1 MSMRDEETN
10 ELGGPDHQHF
20 DFEMDGEQN
29 EDDEQIS
36 QSQDGEN
43 VGDSEDDFERDSAKN
58 DDSAE
63 TEPMCGES
71 YPNFEEMMNSVATF
85 SEELEKRKVE
95 IDSMISRL
103 NGYSNLYK
111 IENLVNLLRLK
122 CVHVRFFGG

>member
-1 MSMRDEETN
+1 MRDEETN
-10 ELGGPDHQHF
+10 ELGEPDHQHF
-20 DFEMDGEQN
+20 GSEMDGEQN

-43 VGDSEDDFERDSAKN
+43 IGDCEDDFERDSAKN

-71 YPNFEEMMNSVATF
+71 YPNFEEMLNCVATF

-111 IENLVNLLRLK
+111 IENLVNLLHLK
-122 CVHVRFFGG
+122 CVHVRFFGS